1 MVWRAWFTNLPAA
14 DYALGRGVFRVVAL
28 GLFSAGAGFTG
39 NTGLRNLRPGF
50 PPLCGHL
57 VLGKN
62 PSSHCFDGWL
72 LDRSA
77 APAGHSHPHLFVS
90 TVFFWGLETCGLG
103 SCPTVTTPPSL
114 RVPTCSSRDTW
125 RLFLPAGFP
134 FTCGPRK
141 TPRCPPSFLAGFGRP
156 PPPLRRDGTPTTTRC
171 PFLSLPTSARFS
183 CSVPSLR
190 SCLPTVS
197 FPYWLCVSPPG
208 ATRTYFFTEGA

>member
-1 MVWRAWFTNLPAA
+1 MVWRARFTNLPAA

-77 APAGHSHPHLFVS
+77 APAGHSHPHLVVS
-90 TVFFWGLETCGLG
+90 TVFFGPGDVRPGFL
-103 SCPTVTTPPSL
+103 SD
-114 RVPTCSSRDTW
+114 RDHPALSPCLH
-125 RLFLPAGFP
+125 LFLSGHLATFSACWFSFHVRPAVD
-134 FTCGPRK
+134 
-141 TPRCPPSFLAGFGRP
+141 S
-156 PPPLRRDGTPTTTRC
+156 
-171 PFLSLPTSARFS
+171 SLPSQFPDWFWSTSAPAS
-183 CSVPSLR
+183 
-190 SCLPTVS
+190 T
-197 FPYWLCVSPPG
+197 
-208 ATRTYFFTEGA
+208 